1 MRIMILSPF
10 TNGELREHL
19 TFKEYS
25 AITRTAIEKL
35 GLSKSIII
43 KDVAPWVGQL
53 IEELEK
59 NSDVELFSVSPHIKL
74 KDSIESFTLRNTKY
88 YFYAS
93 DFSMA
98 LRLLKKYPLWKALQ
112 NCGRRVMRIAD
123 EIKPDVVIA
132 YGTENPVV
140 SVPQLYL
147 RKKYPVFCVLQTIYN
162 NPERVKYSTPNPLI
176 QDLEHDIV
184 NNIRYFGTEDRLY
197 YDLLKGMNGDVIVL
211 DYSYP
216 RAPLPQIPMP
226 CKKYDFVNY
235 AFNLDARKGDE
246 DAVRALAIV
255 KKTHPDVTLNM
266 AGGMAPTRK
275 TYIEGLVAELG
286 LQENVSFTPMFE
298 RKEDMYAH
306 VLQACY
312 ALLPV
317 KLDLVSTTTRES
329 MYYGMPV
336 ITNITPATPL
346 LNKDKQCVLLAEKGN
361 IDSLAKCMLDVM
373 ENKELAKM
381 LSENGHEYMVREMD
395 NGKKMETIMASLHAV
410 IDNYKE
416 GTSIPHALLFNT
428 EKHLLMV

>member
-1 MRIMILSPF
+1 M
-10 TNGELREHL
+10 
-19 TFKEYS
+19 KEYGKLTK
-25 AITRTAIEKL
+25 AVIERLNLAKRT
-35 GLSKSIII
+35 GI
-43 KDVAPWVGQL
+43 KDIAPWVGQL

-59 NSDVELFSVSPHIKL
+59 NPDVELFSVSPQIKMA
-74 KDSIESFTLRNTKY
+74 KSVQSFLLGRTTY
-88 YFYAS
+88 YFYS
-93 DFSMA
+93 TEYSSL
-98 LRLLKKYPLWKALQ
+98 LRLLKKYPVWRALQ
-112 NCGRRVMRIAD
+112 NCGSKVMKIAE

-140 SVPQLYL
+140 SVPQLWL
-147 RKKYPVFCVLQTIYN
+147 RKKYPVICVLQTIYN

-184 NNIRYFGTEDRLY
+184 KNVRYFGMGGRLY
-197 YDLLKGMNGDVIVL
+197 YDLLKGMNSEVIAL
-211 DYSYP
+211 EYP
-216 RAPLPQIPMP
+216 YPSAPLPNIPMP

-266 AGGMAPTRK
+266 AGGMNPTRK
-275 TYIEGLVAELG
+275 TYIEGLIAELG

-306 VLQACY
+306 VLEARY

-329 MYYGMPV
+329 MYYGLPV

-361 IDSLAKCMLDVM
+361 IDSLAKCMLEVI
-373 ENKELAKM
+373 ENVELAKT
-381 LSENGHEYMVREMD
+381 LSENGHEYMVRQMD
-395 NGKKMETIMASLHAV
+395 NGPKMRRILTALQSV

-416 GTSIPHALLFNT
+416 GVPVPQELLFDI
-428 EKHLLMV
+428 EKHQLMA

>member
-10 TNGELREHL
+10 TNGALREHL
-19 TFKEYS
+19 AFKEYGTFAS
-25 AITRTAIEKL
+25 TAIEKL
-35 GLSKSIII
+35 GLSKSVII
-43 KDVAPWVGQL
+43 KDAAPWVGQL

-59 NSDVELFSVSPHIKL
+59 IPDVELYSVSPHIKL
-74 KDSIESFTLRNTKY
+74 KDSIESFTLRKTKY
-88 YFYAS
+88 YFYTS

-98 LRLLKKYPLWKALQ
+98 LRLLKKYPLWKVLQ

-140 SVPQLYL
+140 SVPQLTL
-147 RKKYPVFCVLQTIYN
+147 RKKYPVICVLQTIYN

-176 QDLEHDIV
+176 QNLEHDIV

-197 YDLLKGMNGDVIVL
+197 YDLLKGMNIDAIAL
-211 DYSYP
+211 EYPYP
-216 RAPLPQIPMP
+216 RAPLPIIPMP

-255 KKTHPDVTLNM
+255 KKTHSDVTLNM
-266 AGGMAPTRK
+266 AGGMNPTRK

-286 LQENVSFTPMFE
+286 LQDNVSFTPMFE

-306 VLQACY
+306 VLQAYC

-361 IDSLAKCMLDVM
+361 IDSLSKCMLEVM
-373 ENKELAKM
+373 ENETLAKT

-395 NGKKMETIMASLHAV
+395 NGPKMKRLMSSLQSV

-416 GTSIPHALLFNT
+416 GTPIPHELLFDT
-428 EKHLLMV
+428 DKHQLMA

>member
-10 TNGELREHL
+10 TNGELRGHL
-19 TFKEYS
+19 IFKEYGVL
-25 AITRTAIEKL
+25 AETAIKKL
-35 GLSKSIII
+35 GLSKSINV
-43 KDVAPWVGQL
+43 KDAAAWVGQL

-59 NSDVELFSVSPHIKL
+59 IPDVELYSVSPHIKL
-74 KDSIESFTLRNTKY
+74 KASIESFTLRRTKY

-112 NCGRRVMRIAD
+112 NCGKRVMRIAD
-123 EIKPDVVIA
+123 EIQPDIVIA

-140 SVPQLYL
+140 SVPQLSL
-147 RKKYPVFCVLQTIYN
+147 RKKYPVLCILQTIYN
-162 NPERVKYSTPNPLI
+162 NPERVKYGTPNPLI

-197 YDLLKGMNGDVIVL
+197 YDLLKSMNNDVIVL
-211 DYSYP
+211 DYPYP
-216 RAPLPQIPMP
+216 RAPLPMIPMP

-255 KKTHPDVTLNM
+255 KETHPDVTLNM
-266 AGGMAPTRK
+266 AGGMAPYRK
-275 TYIEGLVAELG
+275 TYLERLVAELG
-286 LQENVSFTPMFE
+286 LQENVYFTPMFE

-306 VLQACY
+306 VLQARC

-329 MYYGMPV
+329 MYYGIPV

-361 IDSLAKCMLDVM
+361 IDSLARCMLEVM
-373 ENKELAKM
+373 ENETLAKT
-381 LSENGHEYMVREMD
+381 LSENGHEYMLREMD
-395 NGKKMETIMASLHAV
+395 NGPKMKRLMSSLQSV
-410 IDNYKE
+410 IDNNKE
-416 GTSIPHALLFNT
+416 GTPIPHELLFDT
-428 EKHLLMV
+428 EKH